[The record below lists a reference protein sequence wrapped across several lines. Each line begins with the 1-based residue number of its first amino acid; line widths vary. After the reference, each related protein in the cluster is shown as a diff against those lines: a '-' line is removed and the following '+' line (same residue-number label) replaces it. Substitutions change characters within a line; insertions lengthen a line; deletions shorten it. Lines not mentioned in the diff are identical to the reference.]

1 MFCSHSH
8 LVWEEID
15 LSHIA
20 DNVKELKKI
29 VRNGIKFMAVVKA
42 DGYGHG
48 AVESAKA
55 ALKSGADM
63 LGVARLGEA
72 VALRYAHIKSPILIF
87 GRVPYQMASGLLEY
101 DLTATVFDY
110 GMARALS
117 EFARGEGQR
126 IKIHIKIDTGM
137 GRVGII
143 ANKELG
149 FPLEKVVDEVKEIK
163 KLEGIDLK
171 GIYTHFATADE
182 KDKSYVKNQ
191 FRIFSGCLKGVK
203 DAGIHIEMQ
212 HCANSAALIDLPE
225 THLDLVRPGI
235 AIYGLYPSEWV
246 DQNKILL
253 KPALSLKTRIIQ
265 LKRVPARFKVSYGCT
280 FETPQESILATV
292 PVGYADGYSRL
303 FSSKGEMLVR
313 GKRAKVVGRVCMD
326 QLVLDVTHIKDVALD
341 DEVVIIGTQD
351 EETILADEL
360 AVKAE
365 TIHYEI
371 VSSILARVPKIYKYE
386 SCKSSSG
393 MISSAEFKDKIR

>member
-1 MFCSHSH
+1 MSCSHSH

-63 LGVARLGEA
+63 LGVARVGEA

-87 GRVPYQMASGLLEY
+87 GRVPYQMVPGLLEY
-101 DLTATVFDY
+101 DLMATVFDY

-117 EFARGEGQR
+117 EFAQGEGQK

-149 FPLEKVVDEVKEIK
+149 FPLERVVDEVKEIK

-191 FRIFSGCLKGVK
+191 FKIFSDCLKGIK

-326 QLVLDVTHIKDVALD
+326 QLVLDVTHIGDVALD

-351 EETILADEL
+351 EETISADEL

-371 VSSILARVPKIYKYE
+371 VSSILTRVPKIYKYDSCE
-386 SCKSSSG
+386 SG
-393 MISSAEFKDKIR
+393 TTL

>member
-1 MFCSHSH
+1 MSCSHSH

-20 DNVKELKKI
+20 DNVKGLKKI

-63 LGVARLGEA
+63 LGVARAGEA

-87 GRVPYQMASGLLEY
+87 GRVPYQMVPGLLEY

-117 EFARGEGQR
+117 EFAQGEGQK

-149 FPLEKVVDEVKEIK
+149 FPLERVVDEVKEIK

-191 FRIFSGCLKGVK
+191 FKIFSDCLKGIK

-326 QLVLDVTHIKDVALD
+326 QLVLDVTHIEDVALD

-351 EETILADEL
+351 EETISADEL

-371 VSSILARVPKIYKYE
+371 VSSILTRVPKIYKYDSCE
-386 SCKSSSG
+386 SGTTS
-393 MISSAEFKDKIR
+393 

>member
-1 MFCSHSH
+1 MSCSHSH

-48 AVESAKA
+48 SVESAKT

-63 LGVARLGEA
+63 LGVARIGEA

-87 GRVPYQMASGLLEY
+87 GRVPYQMAPGLLEY
-101 DLTATVFDY
+101 DLMATVFDY

-117 EFARGEGQR
+117 EFAQGEGQK

-149 FPLEKVVDEVKEIK
+149 FPLERVVDEVKEIK

-191 FRIFSGCLKGVK
+191 FKIFSDCLKGVK

-303 FSSKGEMLVR
+303 FSAKGEMLVR

-326 QLVLDVTHIKDVALD
+326 QLVLDVTHIEDVALE

-351 EETILADEL
+351 EETISADEL

-371 VSSILARVPKIYKYE
+371 VSSILTRVPKIYKYDSCE
-386 SCKSSSG
+386 SGTS
-393 MISSAEFKDKIR
+393 

>member
-1 MFCSHSH
+1 MSCSHSH

-63 LGVARLGEA
+63 LGVARVGEA

-87 GRVPYQMASGLLEY
+87 GRVPYQMVPGLLEY
-101 DLTATVFDY
+101 DLMATVFDY

-117 EFARGEGQR
+117 EFAQGEGQK

-149 FPLEKVVDEVKEIK
+149 FPLERVVDEVKEIK

-191 FRIFSGCLKGVK
+191 FKIFSDCLKGIK

-326 QLVLDVTHIKDVALD
+326 QLVLDVTHIEDIALD

-351 EETILADEL
+351 EETISADEL

-371 VSSILARVPKIYKYE
+371 VSSILTRVPKIYKYDSCE
-386 SCKSSSG
+386 SGTTS
-393 MISSAEFKDKIR
+393 

>member
-1 MFCSHSH
+1 MSCSHSH

-63 LGVARLGEA
+63 LGVARVGEA
-72 VALRYAHIKSPILIF
+72 AALRYAHIKSPILIF
-87 GRVPYQMASGLLEY
+87 GRVPYQMVPGLLEY
-101 DLTATVFDY
+101 DLMATVFDY

-117 EFARGEGQR
+117 EFAQGEGQK

-149 FPLEKVVDEVKEIK
+149 FPLERVVDEVKEIK

-191 FRIFSGCLKGVK
+191 FKIFSDCLKGIK

-326 QLVLDVTHIKDVALD
+326 QLVLDVTHIEDVALD

-351 EETILADEL
+351 EETISADEL

-371 VSSILARVPKIYKYE
+371 VSSILTRVPKIYKYDSCE
-386 SCKSSSG
+386 SGTTS
-393 MISSAEFKDKIR
+393 